1 MRRRC
6 RRFCCGTGLSGA
18 LLSDA
23 WPHHHRR
30 TNCRRSARD
39 ARRAGDRFGTVVA
52 VPPSVAECRSC
63 VTPTLSMA
71 VRVTSALDEQQA
83 SHRGRPRLSF
93 SPWQSSS
100 PTSRRWNCRKSSE
113 AGGREFP
120 VKTLALLCKAQVQR
134 FQGTDRWH
142 GEFRSAAQSWDE
154 QERVIEAHGQ
164 PSDSATC
171 SSSFIC
177 SSRTISMPEL
187 RAASRASELASSMRS
202 VSLVRP

>member
-1 MRRRC
+1 M
-6 RRFCCGTGLSGA
+6 SA
-18 LLSDA
+18 VLL
-23 WPHHHRR
+23 RYGVV
-30 TNCRRSARD
+30 
-39 ARRAGDRFGTVVA
+39 RRAPQRRLA
-52 VPPSVAECRSC
+52 SPPSANELPSERPRRAPSGRPLWHGGRCATVVAECRSC

-71 VRVTSALDEQQA
+71 VASLVRWTSSRRLIGGARDCRFRHGKAVVRRVGAGTVA
-83 SHRGRPRLSF
+83 SRPRQEGAS
-93 SPWQSSS
+93 
-100 PTSRRWNCRKSSE
+100 
-113 AGGREFP
+113 FP
-120 VKTLALLCKAQVQR
+120 VKTLALLCKARVQR